1 MRVME
6 LFFEQKH
13 FDVSVILKVL
23 DDLIEENNDNIAK
36 VEQAYELKVE

>member
-1 MRVME
+1 ME

-36 VEQAYELKVE
+36 VEQA